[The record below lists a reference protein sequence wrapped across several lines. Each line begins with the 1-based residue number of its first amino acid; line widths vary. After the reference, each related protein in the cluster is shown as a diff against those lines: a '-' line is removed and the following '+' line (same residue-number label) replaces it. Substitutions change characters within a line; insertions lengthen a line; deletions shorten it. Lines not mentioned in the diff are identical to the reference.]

1 MKPIL
6 VLLGVGIVSGGL
18 YFFVTYGSTTEAENP
33 TVEEVQ
39 EEVIVVEE
47 VDVLDEAQE
56 ALDKANL
63 LLDEEETRLLEERAV
78 IDQRLEQIIEKRTSF

>member
-6 VLLGVGIVSGGL
+6 GLLAIGMTIGGL
-18 YFFVTYGSTTEAENP
+18 YLLSTYGSTTVVENEP
-33 TVEEVQ
+33 VVVETIE
-39 EEVIVVEE
+39 EE

-56 ALDKANL
+56 ALDRANT

-78 IDQRLEQIIEKRTSF
+78 IDSRLEQIIEKRTSF